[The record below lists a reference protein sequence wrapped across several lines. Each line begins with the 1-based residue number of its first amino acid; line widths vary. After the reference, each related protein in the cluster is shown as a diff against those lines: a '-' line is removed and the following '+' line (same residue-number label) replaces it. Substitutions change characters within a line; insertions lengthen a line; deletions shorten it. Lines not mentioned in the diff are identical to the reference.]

1 MGDTKQY
8 KTRLIC
14 QLINPLTVIQ
24 FDQHIFINP
33 FSFNIASTWL
43 LILLQSDSKFHLQ
56 FTSTA
61 NIDVSPHVQPDSVWC
76 YISTNS
82 FSKVFS
88 TQSRADWTLKATV
101 IPQVHLVGLNC
112 WSKKVKACS
121 QKFENWKFPKT
132 NKILRIFASDM
143 VSRMRMA
150 AHMWTVLIPH
160 LN

>member
-1 MGDTKQY
+1 MILSRAKGNNSSQCMGDTKQY

-24 FDQHIFINP
+24 FDQHISINP

-56 FTSTA
+56 FSSTA
-61 NIDVSPHVQPDSVWC
+61 NISVSPHLQPDSIRC
-76 YISTNS
+76 YIFTNA

-88 TQSRADWTLKATV
+88 TQSRADCTLKATV

-121 QKFENWKFPKT
+121 RKFEN
-132 NKILRIFASDM
+132 
-143 VSRMRMA
+143 
-150 AHMWTVLIPH
+150 
-160 LN
+160 